1 MARSLNTLNKTLRR
15 LETKTIMVFLELQK
29 MQVIMILR
37 KHTENLLET
46 GILIDTVKLTKKQK
60 PKLRRNSRK

>member
-15 LETKTIMVFLELQK
+15 LEIKTIMVFLELQK
-29 MQVIMILR
+29 MQVIMISR
-37 KHTENLLET
+37 KHIESLQET

>member
-1 MARSLNTLNKTLRR
+1 LARSLNMLNKTPRR
-15 LETKTIMVFLELQK
+15 LETKTIMVFSELQK

-37 KHTENLLET
+37 KHTESLLET

>member
-1 MARSLNTLNKTLRR
+1 MARSLNMLNKTLKK

-29 MQVIMILR
+29 MQVIMISR
-37 KHTENLLET
+37 KHIESLQET

>member
-15 LETKTIMVFLELQK
+15 LEIKTIMVFSELRK

-37 KHTENLLET
+37 KHTESLQET
-46 GILIDTVKLTKKQK
+46 GILIDTVKPTKKQK

>member
-15 LETKTIMVFLELQK
+15 LETKTIMVFSELQK

-37 KHTENLLET
+37 KHTESLLET